1 MLVGGALAVD
11 AELGPGRQLADILEP
26 ATTTELKL
34 TAGAESSKAEALL
47 EERGG
52 QTIPLREIVIVQ
64 SDAYTVDDGEFR
76 TKVESLFHEM
86 IVLGADVAI
95 PERHYYSTDPPDE
108 NLVSADRKTT
118 IMSVI
123 MVGDYVQAVKNVEQ
137 VLEVVEESNERDAGF
152 RTLTVG
158 DASIAF
164 EQNELAE
171 QDLRQGERIGIPVAL
186 IILLVL
192 FGTVAAV
199 FMPIGLSIIGII
211 VALGDNGADRAGV

>member
-1 MLVGGALAVD
+1 M
-11 AELGPGRQLADILEP
+11 
-26 ATTTELKL
+26 
-34 TAGAESSKAEALL
+34 
-47 EERGG
+47 
-52 QTIPLREIVIVQ
+52 REIVIVQ

-137 VLEVVEESNERDAGF
+137 VLEVVEESNERDPGF

-199 FMPIGLSIIGII
+199 FHADWAIDYRHHRGP
-211 VALGDNGADRAGV
+211 GDNGANRAGVRPGLLRYVDDCDDRACGGDRLFHIDNFAIQGRAGAGS